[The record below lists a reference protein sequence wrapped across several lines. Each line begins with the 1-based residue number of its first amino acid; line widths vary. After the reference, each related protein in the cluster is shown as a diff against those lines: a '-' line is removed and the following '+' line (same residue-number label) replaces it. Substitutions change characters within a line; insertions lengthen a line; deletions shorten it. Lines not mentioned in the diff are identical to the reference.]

1 MATVDLSNLGVG
13 SGLPLA
19 TLYNN
24 LETAENTKLSAITK
38 QKTTYTAQLSAYGK
52 LQSALTNLQTAT
64 TALGKASAWN
74 ATSVASTNTAFSAT
88 TSTDATTGSYTVNVS
103 QVAKAQVLM
112 SGSIDSNTKQLGG
125 TTSGGTRTLTITQ
138 PGTKD
143 PLKITLSDAQTSLTN
158 IASEINK
165 AGGNVSATV
174 MKADDGEYRLFLTS
188 KSTGTDGDMTVTVD
202 GDDTLQQLIGHD
214 MSSSAMSVQTPSQNA
229 RVSING
235 IVIERSS
242 NKIDDALTGVTLTL
256 KAKSSAD
263 ETLDVTRST
272 DATAKA
278 VNDWVTAYNA
288 LQSTIASV
296 TKYSPVE
303 AGADN
308 QSTSNGA
315 LIGDGTVR
323 SVQAQLRSQLT
334 QVQSGSYAIMAQFG
348 ITQDPKVGSD
358 GSTGNLKVDT
368 DKLNAAL
375 TKNPEAVQA
384 YFMGDGKTTGLA
396 TTMGTMLTKMLDTSA
411 GSEGVIQSAQ
421 DGINATIKTLD
432 KRYTATEA
440 SIEAT
445 MARYK
450 AQFTALDSIVTKMNS
465 TSSYLTTQFSKSSS

>member
-1 MATVDLSNLGVG
+1 
-13 SGLPLA
+13 
-19 TLYNN
+19 
-24 LETAENTKLSAITK
+24 
-38 QKTTYTAQLSAYGK
+38 
-52 LQSALTNLQTAT
+52 
-64 TALGKASAWN
+64 
-74 ATSVASTNTAFSAT
+74 
-88 TSTDATTGSYTVNVS
+88 
-103 QVAKAQVLM
+103 
-112 SGSIDSNTKQLGG
+112 
-125 TTSGGTRTLTITQ
+125 
-138 PGTKD
+138 
-143 PLKITLSDAQTSLTN
+143 
-158 IASEINK
+158 
-165 AGGNVSATV
+165 

-375 TKNPEAVQA
+375 TK
-384 YFMGDGKTTGLA
+384 
-396 TTMGTMLTKMLDTSA
+396 
-411 GSEGVIQSAQ
+411 
-421 DGINATIKTLD
+421 TLKQFRPTLWAMV
-432 KRYTATEA
+432 KRQVWQQ
-440 SIEAT
+440 
-445 MARYK
+445 RW
-450 AQFTALDSIVTKMNS
+450 VPC
-465 TSSYLTTQFSKSSS
+465 